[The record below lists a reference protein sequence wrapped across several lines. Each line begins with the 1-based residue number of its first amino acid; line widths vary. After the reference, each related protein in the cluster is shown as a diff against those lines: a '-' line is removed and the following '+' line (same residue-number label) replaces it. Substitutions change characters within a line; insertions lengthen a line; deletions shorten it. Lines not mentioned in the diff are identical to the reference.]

1 MSGQRIGELN
11 GQWAFLLKM
20 VLAAFPVITS
30 LGVAFAIWLTSEA
43 YANKA
48 FRESAHFSRE
58 DAAALHYRMMQEV
71 HRVESR
77 GDAQNAQ
84 VLVVLEQI
92 KTRIDNS
99 NRVAKP

>member
-1 MSGQRIGELN
+1 MGGKQL
-11 GQWAFLLKM
+11 
-20 VLAAFPVITS
+20 P
-30 LGVAFAIWLTSEA
+30 
-43 YANKA
+43 
-48 FRESAHFSRE
+48 
-58 DAAALHYRMMQEV
+58 LHYRMMQEV